1 MYPWSNDVKEIAPFL
16 FCALFFI
23 CHVFE
28 MPCYFFNKSHLV
40 LSQHFN
46 CRQLL
51 IDLVWVLALERIF
64 ILKLMECR
72 SCIWSSLPFLHWLSP
87 APSGAPNESHPT
99 CVWEWILPLT
109 LCKTI
114 RSAWILVW
122 QRGKQWIMLGQWIQ
136 LWGYLVVYKKLVR

>member
-16 FCALFFI
+16 FCALFSV

-51 IDLVWVLALERIF
+51 IELVWYWHLREPSFWSLWDVALVF
-64 ILKLMECR
+64 GANT
-72 SCIWSSLPFLHWLSP
+72 LPFLHWLNP
-87 APSGAPNESHPT
+87 APRGAPNESYST
-99 CVWEWILPLT
+99 CVWE
-109 LCKTI
+109 CKII
-114 RSAWILVW
+114 RSAWILEW
-122 QRGKQWIMLGQWIQ
+122 QKGKAMSYVRIMNSIMGIFSCI
-136 LWGYLVVYKKLVR
+136 